1 MLSTPNNRKL
11 KLYSGVILRS
21 KSESSEVSLKR
32 IAVSSQ
38 VSQGNRLIYNKS
50 VSVLFF
56 ILLLFQ
62 QQ

>member
-32 IAVSSQ
+32 IAVSSS
-38 VSQGNRLIYNKS
+38 SQGNRLIYNKS

>member
-32 IAVSSQ
+32 IAVSSL
-38 VSQGNRLIYNKS
+38 SQGNRLIYNKS